1 MKILIF
7 GSSYLSASATQ
18 KIMSDERF
26 EVVGHVPCHDEPTV
40 PGNMPVSVVASETPA
55 DIKLSIQ
62 FDRILDH
69 TGNVF
74 NVHTGLLPEWG
85 GTDILYHTLKQD
97 AQEQGIT
104 FHKITEKLDYGPI
117 VSRISYPVFPTDEMV
132 GLYGRMA
139 AILPDFVVA
148 SLTLLNEI
156 GLDQVDKCFAREP
169 IMFKRGQYDEA
180 DEQEYRAT
188 PGRLRKKFPADL
200 SS

>member
-26 EVVGHVPCHDEPTV
+26 EVIGHVPSHDEPTV
-40 PGNMPVSVVASETPA
+40 PGNMPISAVVSETPA

-69 TGNVF
+69 SGNVF

-85 GTDILYHTLKQD
+85 GTDILYHSLKLR

-117 VSRISYPVFPTDEMV
+117 ISRMSYPVFPTDDMV
-132 GLYGRMA
+132 DLYARMA
-139 AILPDFVVA
+139 AILPDFVIA
-148 SLTLLNEI
+148 NLALLSEI
-156 GLDQVDKCFAREP
+156 GLDQVNNCFSEEP
-169 IMFKRGQYDEA
+169 VIFKRGQFDQA

-188 PGRLRKKFPADL
+188 PGRLRKKFPRDL